1 MEGERGRVCVSP
13 APWARA
19 PVYSRRQWS
28 CSPMAGC
35 SSSQTVQADCSSYSH
50 ISLLLSY
57 STSSTSSPSSVS
69 RVVTALWHHQPQG
82 SWPATAGFLYPG
94 PHLCKRPLITLSWTT
109 LLMPSFLPRSWPLHI
124 HSTWDILLLF
134 FFFLPWSLGCRMNLV
149 LLELIW
155 NHKLF
160 CFTLRL
166 PENPIILIPHSLSAP
181 AHWNPSSLMDNSFI
195 HKCLSGSYQV
205 PGLGLGPEALSEIT
219 QTMSLSF
226 GISSPM
232 PLRENCYQEN
242 NLSAGYHDTSWQA
255 TMIPADWPELL
266 VADPIMPSPHYMNL

>member
-50 ISLLLSY
+50 ISLLLSE

-124 HSTWDILLLF
+124 HSTCDILVF
-134 FFFLPWSLGCRMNLV
+134 FFFYLG
-149 LLELIW
+149 
-155 NHKLF
+155 
-160 CFTLRL
+160 
-166 PENPIILIPHSLSAP
+166 
-181 AHWNPSSLMDNSFI
+181 
-195 HKCLSGSYQV
+195 
-205 PGLGLGPEALSEIT
+205 ALDVECT
-219 QTMSLSF
+219 
-226 GISSPM
+226 
-232 PLRENCYQEN
+232 
-242 NLSAGYHDTSWQA
+242 
-255 TMIPADWPELL
+255 
-266 VADPIMPSPHYMNL
+266 